1 MTIDQTMTVARD
13 LTDRTVVVTGAAGG
27 IGREVV
33 RRLHAAG
40 ATVVAVDLR
49 EPTAVPEGVTAD
61 TVDITDPESL
71 HAFADRVAAEHDG
84 RIDLVNAAGIVEDDV
99 AAAEM
104 SAEQFRGVLDVNLVG
119 VFLTSQ
125 ALHRVMAGRGEAAIV
140 SIASMS
146 GNHVV
151 NHPQKQVAYNVSK
164 AGVTALTKTL
174 AVEWGSEGIRVN
186 CVSPGYVDTPLLAK
200 KHHQFDEWMRDI
212 VPGRFAQPAEVAAA
226 IHFLLS
232 DAASYC
238 HGTELLMDGGYSLR

>member
-1 MTIDQTMTVARD
+1 MTIDQTTTVARD

-27 IGREVV
+27 IGLQVV

-40 ATVVAVDLR
+40 ADVVAVDLR
-49 EPTAVPEGVTAD
+49 EPSDLPDGVTSD

-71 HAFADRVAAEHDG
+71 RALAERVGAEHPG

-104 SAEQFRGVLDVNLVG
+104 SADQFRGVLDVNLVG
-119 VFLTSQ
+119 VFLTCQ
-125 ALHRVMAGRGEAAIV
+125 AFHDVMDGRGEAAIV

-146 GNHVV
+146 GNRVV

-164 AGVTALTKTL
+164 AGVAALTRTL
-174 AVEWGSEGIRVN
+174 AVEWGPQGIRVN

-200 KHHQFDEWMRDI
+200 KRHQFDEWMRDI
-212 VPGRFAQPAEVAAA
+212 VPGRFARPEEVAAS

>member
-1 MTIDQTMTVARD
+1 MTIDQQTTVAHD
-13 LTDRTVVVTGAAGG
+13 LAGRTVVVTGAAGG
-27 IGREVV
+27 IGRSVV
-33 RRLHAAG
+33 ERLHLAG

-49 EPTAVPEGVTAD
+49 EPTEVPQGVTTAS
-61 TVDITDPESL
+61 VDITDPESVTAL
-71 HAFADRVAAEHDG
+71 ADRIGAEHEG

-104 SAEQFRGVLDVNLVG
+104 PAEQFRGVLDVNLVG
-119 VFLTSQ
+119 VFLTCQ
-125 ALHRVMAGRGEAAIV
+125 AFHRVMVGRGDAAIV

-146 GNHVV
+146 GNWIV

-164 AGVTALTKTL
+164 AGVVALTRTL
-174 AVEWGSEGIRVN
+174 AVEWGGEGIRVN

-200 KHHQFDEWMRDI
+200 KQHQFDEWMRDI
-212 VPGRFAQPAEVAAA
+212 VPGRFARPEEVAAS